1 MSSFS
6 LPLPGSS
13 FKPAPVG
20 HIQLVSQFVDEWYG
34 NQDGA
39 LNAQESQTAS
49 RLSQFFQPSLS
60 AVFDQLG
67 LALQQGN
74 TAVDPNQDG
83 SLGLHELIFFGNT
96 IAPGDSRSELTK
108 LAQRSGKP
116 DFVEP
121 SDMTIAPT
129 PPISRFQPE
138 QVETIR
144 RISKFLDIDRDGT
157 LSATETAKGSRVYRT
172 YNPNVSKLLDSITT
186 ALLTGNNKVDA
197 DQDGRM
203 SYNNF
208 FPFPTFAPIPPDEL
222 SELAKRSGNE
232 QFVETSDFT

>member
-1 MSSFS
+1 MASFPSRFSSSSFT
-6 LPLPGSS
+6 
-13 FKPAPVG
+13 PASVG
-20 HIQLVSQFVDEWYG
+20 NIQLVSQFVDEWYG

-39 LNAQESQTAS
+39 LSAQESQTAS

-60 AVFDQLG
+60 ALFDQLG

-74 TAVDPNQDG
+74 LAVDPNQDG
-83 SLGLHELIFFGNT
+83 NMGIHDLLFFGNT

-121 SDMTIAPT
+121 SDIRAAST
-129 PPISRFQPE
+129 PPPPRFEPE
-138 QVETIR
+138 AVETVR
-144 RISKFLDIDRDGT
+144 KISKFLDTDRDGT
-157 LSATETAKGSRVYRT
+157 LNAQEAASGSRLYRT
-172 YNPNVSKLLDSITT
+172 YNPNVSKLLNSVST
-186 ALLTGNNKVDA
+186 ALRNGNRQVDA
-197 DQDGRM
+197 NQDGRM

-222 SELAKRSGNE
+222 SELAKRSGNK